1 MSAIAEK
8 IQLIETKQGDF
19 TLKVCQDNGVSKTI
33 HSLYDPEAEASSL
46 VDNFKF
52 DGKGILVVLG
62 LGLGYHVAE
71 LAKKYRSAHII
82 VVESEQEIFN
92 LAREHGPAL
101 PDHIEIITAQMS
113 SDVLRTISRRQL
125 QRGLAP
131 IAVFPLSSAVSVFP
145 DYYRPLLESLRKTA
159 SVRIWDRLRYP
170 KFRSEKIICLLIDS
184 GYFLVQE
191 VEKALQSL
199 NHGVVRISVRKESDN
214 DDLISELMQTIVENR
229 PDFILTLNHLGF
241 DEAGELASFLKSIE
255 MPAASWYVDSPKL
268 IVRAFEKN
276 ISPYVSLFL
285 WDRSYLADMRDMG
298 FESLIHLPLATD
310 ENMFRPYEAKKH
322 KKKIDRY
329 RCNVGFVGN
338 SMTEPVQEWVDK
350 NRQLLHPV
358 IEKVAE
364 AMSSRG
370 RTFEEA
376 IKILP
381 DPDKQDLQSLSKK
394 EMAQFEAAVLW
405 KATLLY
411 RLSCI
416 QRLEEFGLTIHGDR
430 GWNDLISSRRVTLNA
445 PLNYY
450 KALPLFYNACA
461 INFNA
466 TSLQMREA
474 VNQRVFDVPAC
485 GAFLLTDQKESL
497 NDLFD
502 VGNEIITYSDKDE
515 IPEVAD
521 FYLRHPDKRQ
531 VIAQKGRE
539 RVLRDHTYRKRLAAM
554 IAAMKERYR

>member
-381 DPDKQDLQSLSKK
+381 NPDKQDLQSLSKK

-554 IAAMKERYR
+554 IAAMKKRYR

>member
-1 MSAIAEK
+1 MSATVENIR
-8 IQLIETKQGDF
+8 LIETKQGDF

-145 DYYRPLLESLRKTA
+145 NYYSPLLESLRKTA

-170 KFRSEKIICLLIDS
+170 KFKSEKIICLLIDS

-255 MPAASWYVDSPKL
+255 MPAASWYVDSPQL
-268 IVRAFEKN
+268 IIRAFEKN

-298 FESLIHLPLATD
+298 FESLTHLPLATD
-310 ENMFRPYEAKKH
+310 ENMFKPYEAKKH

-338 SMTEPVQEWVDK
+338 SMIEPVQEWVDK

-364 AMSSRG
+364 AMGSRG
-370 RTFEEA
+370 ITFEEA
-376 IKILP
+376 MKILP
-381 DPDKQDLQSLSKK
+381 NPDKQDVQSLSKK

-416 QRLEEFGLTIHGDR
+416 QRLEECGLTIHGDR
-430 GWNDLISSRRVTLNA
+430 GWNDLISSSRVTLNA

-450 KALPLFYNACA
+450 KALPLFYNACT

-539 RVLRDHTYRKRLAAM
+539 RVLKDHTYRKRLAAM
-554 IAAMKERYR
+554 IAAMKKRYR